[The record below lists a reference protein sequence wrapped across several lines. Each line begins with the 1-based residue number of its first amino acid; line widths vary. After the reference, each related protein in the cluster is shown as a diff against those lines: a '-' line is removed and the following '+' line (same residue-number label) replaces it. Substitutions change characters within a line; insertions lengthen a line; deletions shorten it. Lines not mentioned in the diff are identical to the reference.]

1 MMEEYSIEKG
11 LDDLLKVV
19 ERRGD
24 CIIPIARRGIRV
36 LERSPRS
43 QMLFDE
49 GMVLFYD
56 VAKLHSRELKNKRII
71 LFDEGVNTGDTLN
84 SKKQNLQRFSIANG
98 LNFKIST
105 AALLVNRDARNS
117 PDYYPKNL
125 LLNSDL
131 YDYRSQELHY
141 KILSDGKPLDVD
153 HLILKIKLS
162 EKSIS
167 NFMSVLQESYNVKEL
182 SHSGVYEG
190 VLMFT
195 MDFSLQDTKNIFPFD
210 IPNIKGFPKLFDVG
224 PKKIRFFIK
233 DNHVYI
239 VPIIYPAMET
249 TEDILKLKENC
260 PFLEV
265 LEDGALCEVLK
276 DSVDI
281 KNDFVLQSTICYNC
295 MVNRLN
301 LNLLSQFLVKLKQQ
315 VDFDDEL
322 ELDAR
327 SIQMVSHSESK
338 KVIDAFNEII
348 RISLRNNEIIPMGE
362 GKSKECTFEGIS
374 LEDVST
380 IENGEYMKLESRE
393 DDKKHESRLRPE
405 VEVSMAVNENKD
417 KNMPLFVYG
426 EYNSTNPPP
435 EGLSYSQIY
444 KMMTGMGESRFSEGM
459 DVALD
464 AGYLKPVMPFEGVN
478 VFYEHKIY
486 RAIVRLYTT
495 ASEDVSMSLGRFLRA
510 ITQRR

>member
-1 MMEEYSIEKG
+1 MREYSLEEG

-24 CIIPIARRGIRV
+24 IIIPIARRGIRV

-56 VAKLHSRELKNKRII
+56 VAKLHSGELKNKRII

-98 LNFKIST
+98 LKFKIST
-105 AALLVNRDARNS
+105 AALLVNHDARNR

-162 EKSIS
+162 EKSIL
-167 NFMSVLQESYNVKEL
+167 NFISVLQESYNAKEL

-195 MDFSLQDTKNIFPFD
+195 IDFSLQDTKNIFPFD
-210 IPNIKGFPKLFDVG
+210 IPNIKGFPKLFDEG

-239 VPIIYPAMET
+239 VPIIYPAMEI

-260 PFLEV
+260 PLLEV
-265 LEDGALCEVLK
+265 LEDGALCNVLG
-276 DSVDI
+276 I
-281 KNDFVLQSTICYNC
+281 KKDFVLQSTICYNC

-301 LNLLSQFLVKLKQQ
+301 LNLLSRFLVKLKQQ
-315 VDFDDEL
+315 VDFEFD
-322 ELDAR
+322 ELDAK

-338 KVIDAFNEII
+338 KVIDALNKII
-348 RISLRNNEIIPMGE
+348 RISLRNNESIPIGE
-362 GKSKECTFEGIS
+362 GKAKKCAFEGIS
-374 LEDVST
+374 FKDVST
-380 IENGEYMKLESRE
+380 IEKGEYNMKLELRE
-393 DDKKHESRLRPE
+393 DDKKYESRLRSE
-405 VEVSMAVNENKD
+405 IEVSMAVNENKD

-426 EYNSTNPPP
+426 EYDSTNPPP

-444 KMMTGMGESRFSEGM
+444 KMMAGMGESRFSEGM

-464 AGYLKPVMPFEGVN
+464 VGYLKPVMPFEGMK
-478 VFYEHKIY
+478 VFCEHKIY
-486 RAIVRLYTT
+486 RIIVRLYNT
-495 ASEDVSMSLGRFLRA
+495 ASEDVSKSLGGFLRA